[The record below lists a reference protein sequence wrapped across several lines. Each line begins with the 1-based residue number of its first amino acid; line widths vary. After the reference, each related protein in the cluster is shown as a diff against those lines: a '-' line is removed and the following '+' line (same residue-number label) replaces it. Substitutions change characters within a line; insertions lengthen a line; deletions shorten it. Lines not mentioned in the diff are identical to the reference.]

1 MARDAKDNTKGFY
14 RYMCVGW
21 KAKDS
26 VLPLINKMGELVTA
40 DGGKLS
46 ISPSLHPSVFAGNH
60 SPYNSQ
66 SLVPKR

>member
-14 RYMCVGW
+14 RYMYVGW

-40 DGGKLS
+40 DGEVEYLNFFFLS
-46 ISPSLHPSVFAGNH
+46 FFFFSLCW
-60 SPYNSQ
+60 
-66 SLVPKR
+66 